1 MWIRIRNPAWVV
13 RYLGVDG
20 MWVRLEGRLVP
31 ARLHAAPVDGVEPG
45 VDLHLADPVA
55 ARAAPQPAAHRLLQQ
70 ALAQRPDQQKPIKVT
85 A

>member
-1 MWIRIRNPAWVV
+1 MDP
-13 RYLGVDG
+13 YLGVNG

-45 VDLHLADPVA
+45 VDFDLAHAVA

-70 ALAQRPDQQKPIKVT
+70 ALAQRPGQQISIKVT